1 VDKQALT
8 WRFFADESGATA
20 IEYALI
26 GGIMLTVVVA
36 IAATGGA
43 LTGVYD
49 RVSEIVGALGGGG
62 GGDGSTPSP

>member
-1 VDKQALT
+1 VSRQALIG
-8 WRFFADESGATA
+8 RYLADESGATA

-43 LTGVYD
+43 LTGVYEK
-49 RVSEIVGALGGGG
+49 VAEIVGALG
-62 GGDGSTPSP
+62 S